1 MASKKVRM
9 IFSLSALLCAVS
21 FAAGESAKPQEPPIL
36 TKLHTV
42 SCGKP
47 PKQVVFSPDGS
58 CIALP
63 LLDDAGFQIVQT
75 GDQSVRTMYPPRSAQ
90 KGFAEALFV
99 AEKNAFF
106 ISQMTT
112 GYIYEYVWP
121 GFTYR
126 REIKTFGVWPKFISW
141 SNEKNMLAVSN
152 WVSNTVSLIDY
163 ETGSLVR
170 TLKTGKEPRG
180 TAFTSGGISL
190 IVLCFG
196 GGSIQKFDTESGS
209 LIQAI
214 EKEKAAM
221 RHIVINADET
231 KAYVSDMYHCS
242 VYEIDLI
249 KFTLTRSIRVFSNPN
264 TIALYGG
271 RWLFVSSRGPNNPE
285 DYTKRS
291 PVNGRLSVIDIGS
304 WKIVQEIEGG
314 NQPTGLGISSDGK
327 YLCSSN
333 FQDANIELYRIRP
346 PSEL

>member
-1 MASKKVRM
+1 MAGIKTRT
-9 IFSLSALLCAVS
+9 IFSILILLCAVS
-21 FAAGESAKPQEPPIL
+21 FVSGESAKPKDFPIL
-36 TKLHTV
+36 TKLRTV
-42 SCGKP
+42 PCGKQ

-170 TLKTGKEPRG
+170 TYAQDGKGASRN
-180 TAFTSGGISL
+180 GIY
-190 IVLCFG
+190 F
-196 GGSIQKFDTESGS
+196 
-209 LIQAI
+209 
-214 EKEKAAM
+214 
-221 RHIVINADET
+221 R
-231 KAYVSDMYHCS
+231 
-242 VYEIDLI
+242 
-249 KFTLTRSIRVFSNPN
+249 R
-264 TIALYGG
+264 
-271 RWLFVSSRGPNNPE
+271 
-285 DYTKRS
+285 
-291 PVNGRLSVIDIGS
+291 RLSHRFVFRRRLHP
-304 WKIVQEIEGG
+304 KIR
-314 NQPTGLGISSDGK
+314 
-327 YLCSSN
+327 
-333 FQDANIELYRIRP
+333 YRIGLSHTSDRKRKSCDAP
-346 PSEL
+346 YRYKCR

>member
-1 MASKKVRM
+1 MASIKKRT
-9 IFSLSALLCAVS
+9 IFSLSVLLCVLS
-21 FAAGESAKPQEPPIL
+21 FAAGENAKLQDFPIL

-42 SCGKP
+42 PCGKQ

-63 LLDDAGFQIVQT
+63 LLDDAGFQIVRT
-75 GDQSVRTMYPPRSAQ
+75 GDQKVRTIYPPRSAQ

-106 ISQMTT
+106 ISQMTS
-112 GYIYEYVWP
+112 GYIYEYAWP

-126 REIKTFGVWPKFISW
+126 REIKTHGVWPKFISW
-141 SNEKNMLAVSN
+141 SREKNMLAVSN

-163 ETGSLVR
+163 ETGNLVR
-170 TLKTGKEPRG
+170 TLKTGREPRG
-180 TAFTSGGISL
+180 TAFTSSGDTL

-196 GGSIQKFDTESGS
+196 GGTIQKFDTESGS
-209 LIQAI
+209 LIQTI
-214 EKEKAAM
+214 EKEKGAM

-231 KAYVSDMYHCS
+231 KAYVSDMYHRS

-264 TIALYGG
+264 TIALYGSC
-271 RWLFVSSRGPNNPE
+271 LFVSSRGPNNPE

-291 PVNGRLSVIDIGS
+291 PVNGRLSVIDIDS
-304 WKIVQEIEGG
+304 WKIVQEAEGG
-314 NQPTGLGISSDGK
+314 NQPTGLCISNDGS

-333 FQDANIELYRIRP
+333 FQDANIEVYRIRL
-346 PSEL
+346 PSEF

>member
-1 MASKKVRM
+1 MATKKVRM
-9 IFSLSALLCAVS
+9 IFLLSVLLCAVS
-21 FAAGESAKPQEPPIL
+21 FASGESAKSEAFPIL
-36 TKLHTV
+36 TKIRTV
-42 SCGKP
+42 PCGKQ

-58 CIALP
+58 CITLP
-63 LLDDAGFQIVQT
+63 LLDDGGFQIVQT
-75 GDQSVRTMYPPRSAQ
+75 DSAAIRMIFPPRSAE

-112 GYIYEYVWP
+112 GYIYEYAWP

-126 REIKTFGVWPKFISW
+126 REIKTGGTWPKFIAW
-141 SNEKNMLAVSN
+141 SSEKNMLAVSN

-163 ETGSLVR
+163 ETGSLLR

-180 TAFTSGGISL
+180 TAFTSGGASL

-264 TIALYGG
+264 TIALYGSC
-271 RWLFVSSRGPNNPE
+271 LFVSSRGPNNPQ

-291 PVNGRLSVIDIGS
+291 PVNGRLSVIDIDT

-314 NQPTGLGISSDGK
+314 NQPTGLGISNDGA

-346 PSEL
+346 LSEF

>member
-1 MASKKVRM
+1 MAGIKTRT
-9 IFSLSALLCAVS
+9 IFSLSVLLCAVS
-21 FAAGESAKPQEPPIL
+21 FASGESAKPKDFPIL
-36 TKLHTV
+36 TKLRTV
-42 SCGKP
+42 PCGKQ
-47 PKQVVFSPDGS
+47 PKQIVFSPDGS

-264 TIALYGG
+264 TIALYGSY
-271 RWLFVSSRGPNNPE
+271 LFVSSRGPNNPQ

-291 PVNGRLSVIDIGS
+291 PVNGRLSVIDIDS

-314 NQPTGLGISSDGK
+314 NQPTGLGISNDGA

-333 FQDANIELYRIRP
+333 FQDANIELYHIRS
-346 PSEL
+346 PSEF